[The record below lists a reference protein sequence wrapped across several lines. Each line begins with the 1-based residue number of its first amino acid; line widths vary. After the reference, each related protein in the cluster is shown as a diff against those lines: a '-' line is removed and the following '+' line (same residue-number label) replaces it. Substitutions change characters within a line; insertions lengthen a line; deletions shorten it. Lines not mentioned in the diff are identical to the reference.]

1 MHNLNLE
8 HLGRNFVFS
17 KRLGLFLGI
26 YLLVPQ
32 TKDVLYKNIR
42 TPISSWFCLQV
53 TSSSATRFSCQ
64 HFESKKSSIIIR
76 VK

>member
-1 MHNLNLE
+1 MHSLNPE
-8 HLGRNFVFS
+8 HTGRNFVFS

-32 TKDVLYKNIR
+32 TKDVLYKIFR

-53 TSSSATRFSCQ
+53 TSSSATRFYWNASVL
-64 HFESKKSSIIIR
+64 KAKNPA
-76 VK
+76 

>member
-8 HLGRNFVFS
+8 HLGRNSVFS
-17 KRLGLFLGI
+17 KRLFLGI
-26 YLLVPQ
+26 YPLVPQ

-53 TSSSATRFSCQ
+53 TSSSATRFYCQ

>member
-1 MHNLNLE
+1 MHNLTLE
-8 HLGRNFVFS
+8 HLGRNSVFS
-17 KRLGLFLGI
+17 KRLFLGI

-53 TSSSATRFSCQ
+53 TSSSATRFYFQ